1 MENYITIAEFAER
14 VGVSKQAI
22 YKRISKDLAPYLK
35 EEGRV
40 KYIAEEA
47 TALFNHSTNQPRLK
61 QTKVERVEKVEL
73 DQDQETTYLLEQL
86 KEKDR
91 LIQEQQQTIKD
102 QAEQIKKLQDHII
115 SQATETTE
123 ILKKQSQLQE
133 NFQILLGQQQQ
144 QLQAGSQETTVET
157 VETTVKQTEVE
168 RVEKVEPQKKPGF
181 FSRLFR

>member
-22 YKRISKDLAPYLK
+22 YKRASKDLAPYLK

-47 TALFNHSTNQPRLK
+47 TALFNHSTVQPRVK
-61 QTKVERVEKVEL
+61 QPKIERVEKVEL
-73 DQDQETTYLLEQL
+73 NQDQETTYLLEQL

-144 QLQAGSQETTVET
+144 QLQAGTKETPVET
-157 VETTVKQTEVE
+157 VETTVKQPEDE
-168 RVEKVEPQKKPGF
+168 RVEKVEPQKKTGF

>member
-22 YKRISKDLAPYLK
+22 YKRASKDLAPYLK

-47 TALFNHSTNQPRLK
+47 TALFNHSTVQPRVK
-61 QTKVERVEKVEL
+61 QPKIERVEKVEL
-73 DQDQETTYLLEQL
+73 NQDQETTYLLEQL

-144 QLQAGSQETTVET
+144 QLQAGSQETAVET
-157 VETTVKQTEVE
+157 VETTIQQTEVE
-168 RVEKVEPQKKPGF
+168 RVETVEIKKKPGF